1 MFTLPFFKIT
11 NCTERKVTESQCEY
25 CCNRTGGTNCIRC
38 FELTL
43 RSLNVVQI
51 HTEGLDKCYTTEE
64 AAMATCPTDE
74 SIATGKSREIMLYSE
89 SPSFFSSPPSPF
101 PRETS
106 SVCRL
111 ISRPFILQC
120 FSSLQKPKNW
130 AAIQSSPKST
140 AQSMAGLFSLIPSM
154 TDWPITSALV
164 KMSTNVTNPSLNYQI
179 ARPVTNWGSASN
191 VALSEISV

>member
-89 SPSFFSSPPSPF
+89 SPPLFLFFLAP
-101 PRETS
+101 
-106 SVCRL
+106 L
-111 ISRPFILQC
+111 LL
-120 FSSLQKPKNW
+120 SSLDKLPSF
-130 AAIQSSPKST
+130 ADSLPVRSSSND
-140 AQSMAGLFSLIPSM
+140 SLPCRNQRIERRSSRRPGVL
-154 TDWPITSALV
+154 P
-164 KMSTNVTNPSLNYQI
+164 NQ
-179 ARPVTNWGSASN
+179 RPVCFHLFRQRRIGRSC
-191 VALSEISV
+191 

>member
-1 MFTLPFFKIT
+1 M
-11 NCTERKVTESQCEY
+11 TESQCDY

-89 SPSFFSSPPSPF
+89 SPSFFLAP
-101 PRETS
+101 
-106 SVCRL
+106 L
-111 ISRPFILQC
+111 L
-120 FSSLQKPKNW
+120 
-130 AAIQSSPKST
+130 
-140 AQSMAGLFSLIPSM
+140 
-154 TDWPITSALV
+154 
-164 KMSTNVTNPSLNYQI
+164 PSLEKLPPFADSFPVRSSSNAFLPYRNQRI
-179 ARPVTNWGSASN
+179 ERRSSRRPRVLPNQWPVCFHLFRQWRIDRSRQHWWKCQRMSRTRLWIIKLPVRLRIGAPLQTLLFRRSRYN
-191 VALSEISV
+191 